1 MADRALFTEAPRSK
15 HSKAGRLW
23 RWFIRTTGTEPRY
36 LVVIRPGYWQEKAGA
51 ARYAITDRDNNEFL
65 IFDVESALKSKP
77 IANWEHRAH
86 PLGNQY
92 YVGDL

>member
-1 MADRALFTEAPRSK
+1 MEMVYQNNRN
-15 HSKAGRLW
+15 
-23 RWFIRTTGTEPRY
+23 RTS
-36 LVVIRPGYWQEKAGA
+36 VSCCYWQEKAGA